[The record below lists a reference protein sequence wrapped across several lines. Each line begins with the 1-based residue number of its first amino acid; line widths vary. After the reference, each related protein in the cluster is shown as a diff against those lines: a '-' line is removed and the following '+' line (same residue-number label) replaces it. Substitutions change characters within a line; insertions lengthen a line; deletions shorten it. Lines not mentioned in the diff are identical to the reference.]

1 MESGQPTPTTEAAD
15 QHKRQNVV
23 KTAVIVIAVLFA
35 GLFVLGA
42 LPRFFRKQEL
52 QKMHAETVGAIPVV
66 HTIIALPAS
75 QSESITLPGNVSAIQ
90 YTTIYAR
97 VDGYLKKRF
106 VDIGDQVKAG
116 QLLALIDTPTID
128 QELAQSRADFKE
140 AQAQLAQAQA
150 QLKEAIAEDVAKQAV
165 VDKTKAN
172 QQYAAVTAKRW
183 QDMCARGAVSQ
194 QSRDEKVRS
203 LEATTAEVAAA
214 VADEKAAQSQV
225 SASKAK
231 VAVAK
236 ATVEAKDAAVKRYQA
251 EQSFQRVV
259 APFDGIITYRKVD
272 PGALITQGSQ
282 STNLEL
288 YQMGKI
294 DTLRI
299 YVSVPQRVARYLKV
313 GMTADVMV
321 SEYPERIFAGKVTN
335 VSGGLDPSTRTRQT
349 EIHIPNYD
357 HALLPGMYGQ
367 VKLTGLREEPWI
379 KVPGTTLVTKSNG
392 QFVVVVKDGKAHY
405 QPITIGR
412 DFGDQIEIK
421 MGLKGHEQVVVS
433 PSDDLLEGEAVKPQL
448 LES

>member
-1 MESGQPTPTTEAAD
+1 MESGEPTPLTDAVAD
-15 QHKRQNVV
+15 RKRKNVV
-23 KTAVIVIAVLFA
+23 GMVVVVIAALFVVLFA
-35 GLFVLGA
+35 AGA

-52 QKMHAETVGAIPVV
+52 KKMHQETVGAIPVV
-66 HTIIALPAS
+66 HTIVAVPAS
-75 QSESITLPGNVSAIQ
+75 QAESITLPGNIAAIQ

-106 VDIGDQVKAG
+106 VDIGDQVKTG
-116 QLLALIDTPTID
+116 QLLAIIDTPTID
-128 QELAQSRADFKE
+128 QELAQSRADLKE
-140 AQAQLAQAQA
+140 AQAQLLQSQA

-214 VADEKAAQSQV
+214 VAEEKAAQSQV
-225 SASKAK
+225 NANKAK
-231 VAVAK
+231 VVVAK
-236 ATVEAKDAAVKRYQA
+236 ATVEAKQAAVKRYEA
-251 EQSFQRVV
+251 EQSFQKVV

-299 YVSVPQRVARYLKV
+299 YVSVPQRVARYLQV
-313 GMTADVMV
+313 GMKADVMV
-321 SEYPERIFAGKVTN
+321 SEYPDQIFAGKVTN
-335 VSGGLDPSTRTRQT
+335 VSGGLDPNTRTRQT
-349 EIHIPNYD
+349 EIHIPNKD

-367 VKLTGLREEPWI
+367 VKLTGLREAPWI
-379 KVPGTTLVTKSNG
+379 RVPGTTLVTRATG
-392 QFVVVVKDGKAHY
+392 QYVVVVKEGKAHY

-412 DFGDQIEIK
+412 DFGDQVEIK
-421 MGLKGHEQVVVS
+421 MGLKGHEQVIVS
-433 PSDDLLEGEAVKPQL
+433 PSDDLLEGEAVQPQPV
-448 LES
+448 ES